1 MTHPTDLFGQLFAA
15 AFDVLKTF
23 RPRRPIHT
31 QGVLLSGTLERLG
44 SGEPSAIAFLDTPGT
59 TPVSARLS
67 RSLGLPISWP
77 DIIGLALRL
86 RTDDGDADVLLA
98 STGWRV
104 PARFALTAHATA
116 GVARFTS
123 LMPYRSPRGPVIL
136 GARTTSADPGAPGR
150 FRPDTVWQLDLY
162 WARPLGPWRKFGSLR
177 LVPELDAEGRVEDTR
192 ARFDPLLNIL
202 PTAGTYP
209 WTRRLRE
216 HSYRLARR

>member
-1 MTHPTDLFGQLFAA
+1 MTHPTDVFGQLFAA
-15 AFDVLKTF
+15 AFDFLKTF

-31 QGVLLSGTLERLG
+31 QGVLLTGTLERLG
-44 SGEPSAIAFLDTPGT
+44 TGEPSGIAFLDAPGT

-86 RTDDGDADVLLA
+86 KTDDGDADVLLA

-104 PARFALTAHATA
+104 PARFALTWHRTA
-116 GVARFTS
+116 GAARLTS
-123 LMPYRSPRGPVIL
+123 LMPYRSPKGAVIL
-136 GARTTSADPGAPGR
+136 GVRTTSEDPGAPGR
-150 FRPDTVWQLDLY
+150 LRGDTLWELDLY

-177 LVPELDAEGRVEDTR
+177 LAPKLDGEGKVQDTR
-192 ARFDPLLNIL
+192 SRFDPLLNVL
-202 PTAGTYP
+202 PTAGTYE